1 MAQNNVDFWLDE
13 VLPRHERLTE
23 SVVNIFENL
32 LNNSGAEYLA
42 VSGRTKDKNAALEK
56 IKRKGYRDP
65 SDQLTDLSGIRVI
78 VYFESD
84 VQVVSEII
92 EKSFSVDTEK
102 SLNKDDV
109 LSTDQI
115 GYRSVHYV
123 CDLGDGRGGLPEFNG
138 LSGLKF
144 EFQVRTVLQH
154 AWAELAHD
162 RGYKFSAKLPKD
174 IERKLYL
181 YAGMLEIADKGF
193 DEIASEIDDY
203 VSRLQVNARDG
214 DLSEEIN
221 SLSLRQFVAQ
231 WCEDHGIPFAY
242 LPDYARIDDL
252 VSELH
257 DFGVDDLRGLRDII
271 PKGYAEAGRRL
282 GREENVLGL
291 VRNWMLLS
299 DWRSFV
305 KNVKFNWVIDP
316 EEVDEVLRSLMGAEE
331 YGELLEAFDA
341 QGWLIRM

>member
-1 MAQNNVDFWLDE
+1 MAQHNFDLWLDE
-13 VLPRHERLTE
+13 VIPLHERLTE
-23 SVVNIFENL
+23 SVVNILENL
-32 LNNSGAEYLA
+32 INNHGADYLA
-42 VSGRTKDKNAALEK
+42 VSGRTKNKDAALEK
-56 IKRKGYRDP
+56 IKRKGYRKP
-65 SDQLTDLSGIRVI
+65 SEQLTDLSGIRVI

-84 VQVVSEII
+84 VQVVSKLI
-92 EKSFSVDTEK
+92 EGSFSVDAEK

-123 CDLGDGRGGLPEFNG
+123 CDLGESRGDLPEFNG

-193 DEIASEIDDY
+193 DEIAREIDDY
-203 VSRLQVNARDG
+203 VSRLQINAREG

-221 SLSLRQFVAQ
+221 SISLRQFVAQ
-231 WCEDHGIPFAY
+231 WCEDNGVPFSD
-242 LPDYARIDDL
+242 LTDYSRIDDL

-257 DFGVDDLRGLRDII
+257 DFGVDDLKGVRDLI
-271 PKGYAEAGRRL
+271 PEGYAEAARRS
-282 GREENVLGL
+282 GQEENVLGL
-291 VRNWMLLS
+291 VRNWMLVS

-316 EEVDEVLRSLMGAEE
+316 EEVDEVLCSLMGQDD
-331 YGELLEAFDA
+331 YQELLNAFDA